1 MINERDFL
9 IYRNRLLKALGLRRE
24 KRKDMDPWLLP
35 PSRRTAG
42 AREGIAIAAIFKD
55 EAPYLE
61 EWIEFHALLGVR
73 AFFLYDNGST
83 DGSAELLDAGG
94 FSAAV
99 TRLPWWSFD
108 GMQSTQNFAHA
119 HMLANFAADFRWVA
133 FIDVDEFLMPAD
145 GDDLG
150 ATLGRFE
157 HLPCVSLPW
166 ICFGPNGHKTR
177 PEGLVIESYTERAA
191 LPHDPRQFSL
201 LRYKSI
207 VDPAAV
213 TRAGTHHFGLEG
225 RGNVFINEAGEAASP
240 EDARREGFPRAEH
253 LRLHHYFTRSE
264 AELEAKLDKGRV
276 SKNGEIDRSTYPRRM
291 AQFALSAHRDET
303 ALRFAPALKT
313 RLAARQST
321 VGAATGPTTDPAP
334 EHAS

>member
-9 IYRNRLLKALGLRRE
+9 ILRNRLLKALGLRRE
-24 KRKDMDPWLLP
+24 KRRDMDPWLLP
-35 PSRRTAG
+35 ARRRREG
-42 AREGIAIAAIFKD
+42 ARDGIAIAAIFKD

-83 DGSAELLDAGG
+83 DGSAALLDAGG
-94 FSAAV
+94 FSAEV

-108 GMQSTQNFAHA
+108 GMQGTQQLAHA
-119 HMLANFAADFRWVA
+119 HMLGNFAADFRWVA
-133 FIDVDEFLMPAD
+133 FIDVDEFLMPAE
-145 GDDLG
+145 GESLP
-150 ATLGRFE
+150 ATLERFQ

-166 ICFGPNGHKTR
+166 ICFGPNGHKLR

-201 LRYKSI
+201 LRFKSI

-213 TRAGTHHFGLEG
+213 IRAGTHHFGLKG
-225 RGNVFINEAGEAASP
+225 LGSVFMNEAGETASP
-240 EDARREGFPRAEH
+240 EEARREGFPRSEH

-291 AQFALSAHRDET
+291 AQFALSAHRDEA
-303 ALRFAPALKT
+303 ALRFAPAVKA
-313 RLAARQST
+313 RLAARR
-321 VGAATGPTTDPAP
+321 AAS
-334 EHAS
+334 ERAS

>member
-9 IYRNRLLKALGLRRE
+9 ILRNRLLKALGLRRE
-24 KRKDMDPWLLP
+24 KRRDMDPWLLP
-35 PSRRTAG
+35 ASRRREG
-42 AREGIAIAAIFKD
+42 ARDGIAIAAIFKD

-83 DGSAELLDAGG
+83 DGSAALLEAGG
-94 FSAAV
+94 FSAEV

-108 GMQSTQNFAHA
+108 GMQGTQQLAHA
-119 HMLANFAADFRWVA
+119 HMLGNFAADFRWVA
-133 FIDVDEFLMPAD
+133 FIDVDEFLMPAE
-145 GDDLG
+145 GESLP
-150 ATLGRFE
+150 ATLERFQ

-166 ICFGPNGHKTR
+166 ICFGPNGHKVR

-201 LRYKSI
+201 LRFKSI

-213 TRAGTHHFGLEG
+213 IRAGTHHFGLKG
-225 RGNVFINEAGEAASP
+225 LGSVFMNEAGETASP
-240 EDARREGFPRAEH
+240 EEARREGFPRSEH

-291 AQFALSAHRDET
+291 AQFALSTHCDEA
-303 ALRFAPALKT
+303 ALRFAPAVKA
-313 RLAARQST
+313 RLAARR
-321 VGAATGPTTDPAP
+321 AAL
-334 EHAS
+334 ERAS

>member
-9 IYRNRLLKALGLRRE
+9 IVRNRLLKALGLRRE
-24 KRKDMDPWLLP
+24 KRHDMDPWLLP
-35 PSRRTAG
+35 PSRRRTG
-42 AREGIAIAAIFKD
+42 AREGVAIAAIFKD

-108 GMQSTQNFAHA
+108 GMHGAQNLAHA
-119 HMLANFAADFRWVA
+119 HMLANFAADYRWVA
-133 FIDVDEFLMPAD
+133 FIDVDEFLMPSEGESLPDTLAR
-145 GDDLG
+145 LG
-150 ATLGRFE
+150 

-166 ICFGPNGHKTR
+166 ICFGPNGHKER
-177 PEGLVIESYTERAA
+177 PEGLVIENYTERAA

-201 LRYKSI
+201 LRFKSI
-207 VDPAAV
+207 VDPAQV
-213 TRAGTHHFGLEG
+213 TRAGTHHFGLAG
-225 RGNVFINEAGEAASP
+225 RGNVFVNEAGEEESP
-240 EDARREGFPRAEH
+240 ESARREGFPRSEH

-264 AELEAKLDKGRV
+264 AELAAKLAKGRV

-291 AQFALSAHRDET
+291 EQFALSTHRDET
-303 ALRFAPALKT
+303 ALRFAPALKA
-313 RLAARQST
+313 RIAARR
-321 VGAATGPTTDPAP
+321 AALED
-334 EHAS
+334 AS